1 VPITTKVVSSN
12 SVYGEVYSI
21 QHYVIKVCQWLET
34 GRWFSPGTPV
44 SSSNK
49 TDRHARYNRNTI
61 NQTSNSLHQI
71 ELTQQK
77 HRNIRFVV
85 FLGTLNT
92 ECQKIC
98 SINHNYDWENTYV
111 NNWWMIKYF
120 VQGVEIQSYWTMY
133 WNELPFRPR
142 VYRYWAMYRN
152 ELPFIPR
159 LYSYWA
165 MCWNELLCVPCLCSF
180 ALIRN
185 WQY

>member
-1 VPITTKVVSSN
+1 MPITTKVVSSN

-77 HRNIRFVV
+77 HRNIRFVL

-92 ECQKIC
+92 ECQEIC

-120 VQGVEIQSYWTMY
+120 VQGLKFNVIGLCTEMNFHLDPACTDIGQCAEMNCS
-133 WNELPFRPR
+133 
-142 VYRYWAMYRN
+142 VYPAC
-152 ELPFIPR
+152 
-159 LYSYWA
+159 A
-165 MCWNELLCVPCLCSF
+165 ALL
-180 ALIRN
+180 
-185 WQY
+185 